1 MTKTITD
8 LLGIFTNLWDRISLP
23 RGAVFVVL
31 LSAPLHLG
39 HLGAVADQPPNGFEA
54 YERGDFAAAH
64 EALRPRALGKD
75 ARAQLTL
82 GMMYRAGQGV
92 TKDFAEAARW
102 YRRAAEQGNPQA
114 QTYLAISYALGRG
127 VPLDRA
133 MALRWYRR
141 AALQDHQDAQV
152 RLAAAHE
159 EGQGTPVDFVRA
171 YVWYAV
177 AASRPDDCGC
187 LSGKRERARQR
198 LTSEEAEAADG
209 LVQGLIEALDR
220 S

>member
-1 MTKTITD
+1 MTEATTEIRGTH
-8 LLGIFTNLWDRISLP
+8 GTFGDRIGLP
-23 RGAVFVVL
+23 RAAIFVALLAAV
-31 LSAPLHLG
+31 LHVG
-39 HLGAVADQPPNGFEA
+39 RLGALAGQPPNGFEA
-54 YERGDFAAAH
+54 YERGDFVAAH
-64 EALRPRALGKD
+64 EALLPRALDDD

-102 YRRAAEQGNPQA
+102 YRRAAEQGNPLA

-159 EGQGTPVDFVRA
+159 EGRGTPVDFVRA

-187 LSGKRERARQR
+187 LSGKRERARHR
-198 LTSEEAEAADG
+198 LTSEEAEAADC
-209 LVQGLIEALDR
+209 LVRSLIQALGR